1 MALIDDL
8 LGLGF
13 DISQYKNLSDELKAF
28 GTAAETGM
36 AGIGQTAAS
45 EMAFKPFTVTS
56 GTGTATTTAEG
67 GTALGLSPRAASFS
81 HRFRDRG
88 CGSTTSSYY

>member
-13 DISQYKNLSDELKAF
+13 DISQYKNLSDELKGF
-28 GTAAETGM
+28 GSTAQTGM
-36 AGIGQTAAS
+36 QTIGNTAAS

-56 GTGTATTTAEG
+56 GLGATTTTADG
-67 GTALGLSPRAASFS
+67 GTTLTLSLQSNKL
-81 HRFRDRG
+81 
-88 CGSTTSSYY
+88 

>member
-13 DISQYKNLSDELKAF
+13 DISQYKNLSDELKTF
-28 GTAAETGM
+28 GTTAESGM
-36 AGIGQTAAS
+36 AGIGQTAAT

-56 GTGTATTTAEG
+56 GTGTATTTAEA
-67 GTALGLSPRAASFS
+67 GTTLG
-81 HRFRDRG
+81 
-88 CGSTTSSYY
+88 